1 MTDASIRI
9 LVRHDDEN
17 CGPYAISD
25 VNHLLLAGELDVDDL
40 AWVEG
45 TPEWVKLS
53 SIEGVAS
60 IPARRRDASVSEK
73 IILPAFLLAWF
84 VGIFGVHRFYA
95 GRIGSG
101 VVMLI
106 LTLTLF
112 GAIVTSIW
120 CIVDLVI
127 LATGGFRDGDGRL
140 MTKWT

>member
-25 VNHLLLAGELDVDDL
+25 VNQLLLAGELDVEDL

-53 SIEGVAS
+53 SIDGVAR
-60 IPARRRDASVSEK
+60 IPTQRRDAPVSEK

-84 VGIFGVHRFYA
+84 VGVLGVHRFYA

-101 VVMLI
+101 IVMLI

-127 LATGGFRDGDGRL
+127 LATGSFRDGDGKV
-140 MTKWT
+140 MKEWT